1 MDELWQR
8 YRTFWTP
15 VLIGVGVFLVGVIAV
30 HIASKD
36 PDRQKALLVREQ
48 GQLRQMKRPERGVA
62 QRLRE
67 RTGELDAQVQA
78 WARRLDTTRSAGERL
93 LEEAV
98 DRALRAT
105 FLRGADDA
113 EARDARRLAARFE
126 DDEVA
131 ADRAWRRFS
140 TLRDQHV
147 ELLRS
152 GDPNVAFGRL
162 LSEVWSTLRVRANRA
177 DMEIADSLGFGTVA
191 SVNRATLPARALT
204 LALVA
209 EIADVAI
216 RGGMNALDQV
226 RIDANVKPGQPTDF
240 LTEWPVTVSMEGPYG
255 AVLAVVS
262 RLTAPTAPETLLGAV
277 LSQPRGRTGRTPDGI
292 VRFEATVAATVVR
305 AGMDLGLDREAQ

>member
-15 VLIGVGVFLVGVIAV
+15 VLIGVGVFLVGVIGV

-36 PDRQKALLVREQ
+36 PDRQKALMSREQ
-48 GQLRQMKRPERGVA
+48 GILRQMKRPERGIA
-62 QRLRE
+62 QRLKE
-67 RTGELDAQVQA
+67 RTASLEAQVDG
-78 WARRLDTTRSAGERL
+78 WAQRLDTTRSAGDRL

-98 DRALRAT
+98 DRALRAA
-105 FLRGADDA
+105 FLRGASDA
-113 EARDARRLAARFE
+113 EARSAQRLAARFE

-131 ADRAWRRFS
+131 AERAWRRFS
-140 TLRDQHV
+140 ALKEQHI

-177 DMEIADSLGFGTVA
+177 DMEIADTLGFATVA

-209 EIADVAI
+209 DIADQAI
-216 RGGMNALDQV
+216 RGGMNALDGV
-226 RIDANVKPGQPTDF
+226 RIEPNVKPGQPTDF
-240 LTEWPVTVSMEGPYG
+240 LTEWPVGLSMEGPYG
-255 AVLAVVS
+255 AVLAVLS
-262 RLTAPTAPETLLGAV
+262 HLTRPDQPEVLTGVLLT
-277 LSQPRGRTGRTPDGI
+277 QPRGRTGRTPDGL
-292 VRFEATVAATVVR
+292 VRLEMNVAATVVR
-305 AGMDLGLDREAQ
+305 PAVDLGLDREAQ